1 MTGNE
6 EEEETRKMPHR
17 LRPRAQAPEP
27 MVRRCFAVKEGLQPG
42 GTAAF
47 MTPRLYR
54 RAVHD
59 KSLKCSQGALQVIGL
74 VQQAFTQNCFR
85 IYLKGTHLSIV
96 RQPFVEWRMDGCRTG
111 KLPVEGACRLY
122 LKDGGIAPR
131 QKNGHTKQKPVCP
144 PGQLLF
150 SDQRK
155 EEKALWRDF

>member
-1 MTGNE
+1 MVEKNSERISGKEGQEGE
-6 EEEETRKMPHR
+6 EDDVEEGEETRNKLLC
-17 LRPRAQAPEP
+17 LRPRAQAPKP
-27 MVRRCFAVKEGLQPG
+27 MERRCFAVKESLQPE

-96 RQPFVEWRMDGCRTG
+96 RYPFLGSRM
-111 KLPVEGACRLY
+111 
-122 LKDGGIAPR
+122 
-131 QKNGHTKQKPVCP
+131 
-144 PGQLLF
+144 
-150 SDQRK
+150 S
-155 EEKALWRDF
+155 